1 MLAVLADEDLNPV
14 LVVAGL
20 EGGRRL
26 AHNVLAVEEELRE
39 GALGIEEG
47 VLIADSAYKLLLR
60 RLVHLTVLE

>member
-1 MLAVLADEDLNPV
+1 VVLANKDLNLV

-26 AHNVLAVEEELRE
+26 AYNILVVEEELYE

-47 VLIADSAYKLLLR
+47 VLIIDSAYKLLLYY
-60 RLVHLTVLE
+60 LVYLTILE